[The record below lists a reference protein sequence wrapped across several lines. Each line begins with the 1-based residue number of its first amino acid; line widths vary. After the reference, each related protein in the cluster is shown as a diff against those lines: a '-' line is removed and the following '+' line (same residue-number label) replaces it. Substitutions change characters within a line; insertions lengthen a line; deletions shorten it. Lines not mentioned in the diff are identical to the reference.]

1 MDSALNDASEQA
13 EAAVGEPV
21 VKGQVEHGVARK
33 DLARIHVFIALAGR
47 ISGQA
52 LERDRHITVNR
63 RDVGMHIGG
72 VSFGMRAGF
81 EPKVVGGKCT
91 VEGESPV
98 HGLTVGRACSG
109 RNAGLLK
116 QQAVRV
122 VHREQ
127 RGCAVP
133 GHGQPFRVDVKT
145 SRGVRWVHGQDVR
158 TVLRGSV
165 MFRDDADG

>member
-1 MDSALNDASEQA
+1 
-13 EAAVGEPV
+13 
-21 VKGQVEHGVARK
+21 
-33 DLARIHVFIALAGR
+33 
-47 ISGQA
+47 
-52 LERDRHITVNR
+52 
-63 RDVGMHIGG
+63 MHIGG
-72 VSFGMRAGF
+72 VAFGMRAGF
-81 EPKVVGGKCT
+81 EPKVVCWKCT
-91 VEGESPV
+91 VEGEGPV
-98 HGLTVGRACSG
+98 HGLTVGRAYSG

-133 GHGQPFRVDVKT
+133 GHGQPFRVDVKA
-145 SRGVRWVHGQDVR
+145 SRGVRGVHRQDVR